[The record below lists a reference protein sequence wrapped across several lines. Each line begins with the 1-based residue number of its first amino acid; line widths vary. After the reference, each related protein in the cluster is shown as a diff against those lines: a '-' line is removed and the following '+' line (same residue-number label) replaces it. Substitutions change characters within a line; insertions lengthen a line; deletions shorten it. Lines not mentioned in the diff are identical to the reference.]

1 MIPEHRTRARNP
13 FRELMVTELIDNPSL
28 YRRMFSEQILIG
40 ETLTVFRPINSVLV
54 GPQGSGK
61 SMILNLLRY
70 RVLTEYV
77 NADEVHR
84 GLDFVTPF
92 VGISINL
99 QRAYFQAFGRRSAAT
114 PPGSNADVDASC
126 AADYLNHFLFAEFL
140 RAMKFLLSS
149 SGDQLTRWMKLSRS
163 RAREESLCESMASW
177 RCWYDFYKK
186 TTTLDGLLAK
196 CEARIDSWRQFLNA
210 AVDSVP
216 EEIWRTKTMIGEPLH
231 HMGNLLQEMPQK
243 GEKVPLYVV
252 IDQYE
257 VLPELN
263 PTHGTT
269 LQRVVNTLIK
279 ARDPVVFFKIGA
291 RTHDWGR
298 ELRVWGAESKIE
310 LQRDYVL
317 IDLSD
322 ALMRNENT
330 SRSTFAEL
338 AADVAVKRLH
348 EEGGYSIGKRDVSA
362 LFGAETPEQEAWSY
376 FSKNG
381 ENKIV
386 VYGTTPKEFY
396 EDLVH
401 YCGAQAS
408 PLELRLASAW
418 VLQRLGRGDSTSRIR
433 RDMRSQPWH
442 RPSWRKERILAALF
456 QIASMARSKKHY
468 CGWTTIVDLAGA
480 NIAAF
485 LLLASEVWDMATKF
499 GHVPVGADGKPERI
513 PREIQGDGI
522 RIASNKWAQRDR
534 LETTGGSRRYGVLS
548 RLGPAIH
555 DAVVEDQALS
565 NPGHTGFSLREIDI
579 DKNPAVCEFLRNG
592 VSWAILEE
600 RPHTSKNAG
609 DSTRRKFYLH
619 PLLSP
624 AFDVPHKR
632 VKEPLYIS
640 LRQAVEWL
648 TTDAPIFFG
657 GKRKDRERI
666 GHQRQSELPFGPE
679 PEPR

>member
-1 MIPEHRTRARNP
+1 
-13 FRELMVTELIDNPSL
+13 MVTELIDNPKL

-70 RVLTEYV
+70 RVLSEYV
-77 NADEVHR
+77 SADEVH
-84 GLDFVTPF
+84 GELDFVKPF

-99 QRAYFQAFGRRSAAT
+99 QRAYFQAFGRRSAAK
-114 PPGSNADVDASC
+114 PPGSDPDVDASC

-140 RAMKFLLSS
+140 RALRFLLSS
-149 SGDQLTRWMKLSRS
+149 SGEQLAQWMKLSRS
-163 RAREESLCESMASW
+163 RSHEATLCDSMSSW
-177 RCWYDFYKK
+177 RCWYGFYKGA
-186 TTTLDGLLAK
+186 TTIDELLAK
-196 CEARIDSWRQFLNA
+196 CETRIDSWRRFLNA
-210 AVDSVP
+210 AVDDVP
-216 EEIWRTKTMIGEPLH
+216 EEIWATKTMIGEPLH
-231 HMGNLLQEMPQK
+231 YIGNLLQEMPQK
-243 GEKVPLYVV
+243 GEQLPFYVV

-263 PTHGTT
+263 PTHGTI

-298 ELRVWGAESKIE
+298 ELRVWGAESRIE
-310 LQRDYVL
+310 LQRDYIL
-317 IDLSD
+317 IDLND

-330 SRSTFAEL
+330 ARSTFSDL
-338 AADVAVKRLH
+338 AADVALKRLR
-348 EEGGYSIGKRDVSA
+348 EEGGFDVTKEA
-362 LFGAETPEQEAWSY
+362 VALLFGSETSEQEAWSY
-376 FSKNG
+376 FSKNK
-381 ENKIV
+381 ENKIAA
-386 VYGTTPKEFY
+386 YGNMPKQFLTE
-396 EDLVH
+396 LGTQ
-401 YCGAQAS
+401 CGPDAS

-418 VLQRLGRGDSTSRIR
+418 VLQRIGRGDSLSRIR
-433 RDMRSQPWH
+433 REMRSQPW
-442 RPSWRKERILAALF
+442 RRSSWRKERVLAALF
-456 QIASMARSKKHY
+456 QIASIARSKKHY
-468 CGWTTIVDLAGA
+468 SGWTTIVDLSGA

-499 GHVPVGADGKPERI
+499 GHAPVDAQGRPNTI
-513 PREIQGDGI
+513 PRDVQSDGI
-522 RIASNKWAQRDR
+522 RVASYKWVQRDR
-534 LETTGGSRRYGVLS
+534 LETTGGSRRYAVLS

-565 NPGHTGFSLREIDI
+565 NPGHTGFSLREMDI
-579 DKNPAVCEFLRNG
+579 DKDRAVCEFLRNG

-609 DSTRRKFYLH
+609 DTTRRKFYLH

-624 AFDVPHKR
+624 AFDVPHRR
-632 VKEPLYIS
+632 VKEPLYIN
-640 LRQAVEWL
+640 LRQAIDWL

-657 GKRKDRERI
+657 TRRKDKQRI
-666 GHQRQSELPFGPE
+666 AHQMQSDLPFGPE
-679 PEPR
+679 NEPQ

>member
-1 MIPEHRTRARNP
+1 MTTEHRTRARNP
-13 FRELMVTELIDNPSL
+13 FRELMVTELIDNPKL

-70 RVLTEYV
+70 RVLAEYV
-77 NADEVHR
+77 KADEVH
-84 GLDFVTPF
+84 GDLDFVTPF
-92 VGISINL
+92 IGISINL
-99 QRAYFQAFGRRSAAT
+99 QRAYFQAFGRRSAAN
-114 PPGSNADVDASC
+114 PPGSDLNVDASC

-140 RAMKFLLSS
+140 KAITFLLSP
-149 SGDQLTRWMKLSRS
+149 SGEQLAQWMKLSRS
-163 RAREESLCESMASW
+163 RSHEESLCAAMSSW
-177 RCWYDFYKK
+177 RCWYDYYKGA
-186 TTTLDGLLAK
+186 TTLQSLLSK
-196 CEARIDSWRQFLNA
+196 CETRIDSWRRFLNA

-216 EEIWRTKTMIGEPLH
+216 DDIWATKTMIGEPLH
-231 HMGNLLQEMPQK
+231 YMGNLLQEMPQK
-243 GEKVPLYVV
+243 NEQLPLYVI

-269 LQRVVNTLIK
+269 LQRVINTLIK
-279 ARDPVVFFKIGA
+279 ARDPVVFCKLGA

-298 ELRVWGAESKIE
+298 ELRVWGAESRIE

-330 SRSTFAEL
+330 ARSTFANL
-338 AADVAVKRLH
+338 AADVAFKRLR
-348 EEGGYSIGKRDVSA
+348 EEGGYNVNKDDVPT
-362 LFGAETPEQEAWSY
+362 LFGSETPAEESWSY
-376 FSKNG
+376 FTKDKAK
-381 ENKIV
+381 KIAALAS
-386 VYGTTPKEFY
+386 TPKQFSEELELF
-396 EDLVH
+396 
-401 YCGAQAS
+401 CGSDAS

-418 VLQRLGRGDSTSRIR
+418 ILQRIGRGDSVGRIR
-433 RDMRSQPWH
+433 REMQLQPW
-442 RPSWRKERILAALF
+442 RRSSWRKERVLAALF
-456 QIASMARSKKHY
+456 QIASIVRSKKHY
-468 CGWTTIVDLAGA
+468 CGWNTIVDLSGA

-499 GHVPVGADGKPERI
+499 GHAPMDAEGKPNTV
-513 PREIQGDGI
+513 PREVQGDGI
-522 RIASNKWAQRDR
+522 RVASYKWVQRDR
-534 LETTGGSRRYGVLS
+534 LERTGGSRRYAVLS

-565 NPGHTGFSLREIDI
+565 NPGHTGFSIREMDI
-579 DKNPAVCEFLRNG
+579 DKDPLVCEFLRNG

-609 DSTRRKFYLH
+609 DTTRRKFYLH

-624 AFDVPHKR
+624 AFDVPHRR
-632 VKEPLYIS
+632 VKEPLYIT

-648 TTDAPIFFG
+648 TTDAPIVFG
-657 GKRKDRERI
+657 TRRREKNRI
-666 GHQRQSELPFGPE
+666 AHQQQHMLQFGEESEPQ
-679 PEPR
+679 